1 MTFPKTNKDILSFL
15 LHETLYYYTS
25 PLNPKQSPNPTLEN
39 QFPKTFP
46 SILSF
51 SSSPFYLPRSNKTF
65 FDRREERGWG
75 EGGVFDRTADKSI
88 PRRAISW
95 FLPSLSLS
103 PLCVCVWPAEK
114 RKSRWRYRDSKW
126 WKEAISIWRSAI
138 DTEKR
143 LAEASPF
150 PDEFSPTRGRRWRRP
165 SRIDLSGEKHR
176 DCWRPP
182 SRFDQIESRSTR
194 GRHER
199 LFAPGMEDSFFLFF
213 FSLEKRLHIE

>member
-103 PLCVCVWPAEK
+103 SVCVCVTRGKEK
-114 RKSRWRYRDSKW
+114 
-126 WKEAISIWRSAI
+126 EQM
-138 DTEKR
+138 EVQGFEMVEGGHFH
-143 LAEASPF
+143 LAECNRHGKAARRG
-150 PDEFSPTRGRRWRRP
+150 FS
-165 SRIDLSGEKHR
+165 ISG
-176 DCWRPP
+176 WV
-182 SRFDQIESRSTR
+182 
-194 GRHER
+194 
-199 LFAPGMEDSFFLFF
+199 
-213 FSLEKRLHIE
+213 